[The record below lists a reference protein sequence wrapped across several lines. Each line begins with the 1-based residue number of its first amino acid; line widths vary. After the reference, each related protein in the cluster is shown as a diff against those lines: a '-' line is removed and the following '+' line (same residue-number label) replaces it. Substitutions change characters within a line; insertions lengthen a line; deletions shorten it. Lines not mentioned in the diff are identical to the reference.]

1 MNVFRRYLLFAT
13 GLGLAVALAIPTHGA
28 ASTNP
33 YERMAPL
40 SQYLMSDRQ
49 AEIALARSAAP
60 PSISEHATVLVLST
74 HGYETADTG
83 SNGFTCLVER
93 GWTAPFDFAQ
103 FWNWKIRGPICYN
116 EAASRTVLTYTI
128 RRTQMVLAG
137 LTNPEMLARTRAA
150 VASGQL
156 PLPALGSMCYMMS
169 KAQYLGDGNG
179 NWMPHIMIYASKA
192 AAAHDG
198 AGWGADLR
206 GSPVVYDSRET
217 VLPEPETIFMVPVA
231 HWSDGTAAPQM

>member
-1 MNVFRRYLLFAT
+1 MNAFGRHFLLVA
-13 GLGLAVALAIPTHGA
+13 GLALTLPAHA
-28 ASTNP
+28 AENP
-33 YERMAPL
+33 YETMAPL
-40 SQYLMSDRQ
+40 SQYLMPDRQ
-49 AEIALARSAAP
+49 AEISLARSAAP
-60 PSISEHATVLVLST
+60 PSISQHATVLVLGL
-74 HGYETADTG
+74 HGYETAETG
-83 SNGFTCLVER
+83 TNGFTCLVER